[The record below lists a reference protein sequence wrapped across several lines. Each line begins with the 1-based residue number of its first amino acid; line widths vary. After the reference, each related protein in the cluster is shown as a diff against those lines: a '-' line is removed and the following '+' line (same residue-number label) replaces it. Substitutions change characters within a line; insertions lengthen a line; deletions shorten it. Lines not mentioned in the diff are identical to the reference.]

1 MKKSPLKTATK
12 LALGFGAVIAL
23 IIALAAFSLNRMS
36 AINAVVKVQNQLR
49 TAKLEQLYVAREAL
63 GQTGLA
69 ARNAYVFKDEARAN
83 EELDLLD
90 QQRGIYLRALE
101 TMAPQFGADP
111 AFEKARMGLVAMA
124 AELKRPRAYR
134 NAGQME
140 AFGEFL
146 VNECSPLRRRIVAD
160 IDVVVKSVQ
169 QSVDAQSRLAE
180 AELEQSVGVILTVS
194 GLAVLLSVAV
204 GIIITRGLQKQLGGE
219 PAEVARIA
227 RQVAAGDLTVQV
239 SAGGD
244 QRSVMHAMRE
254 MRDSLVGI
262 VAEVRNGTSTIALAS
277 SEIASGNLDLSS
289 RTERQ
294 AASLEETG
302 AAMARLTSTVD
313 RNADSARKS
322 NAMVLEASNAAA
334 KGGQVMDAV
343 VDTMGVIAQSARKIA
358 DIIGVI
364 DAIAFQTNIL
374 ALNASVEAARAGAE
388 GRGFAVVAAEVRNLA
403 QRSAAAAKEI
413 KQLIEGSVHQ
423 VDEGNRLVSK
433 AGETMDEIASS
444 VQRVTGMMSEILSV
458 SQDQGNGI
466 AQVNQAIEQ
475 MDQVTQSNAALVEQ
489 AAAAAASLQDQAMR
503 LTQSVSV
510 FKLETPAVQ
519 AQSRQHR
526 IAPNPRAAPS
536 KPFKGQPAGLLTT
549 S

>member
-1 MKKSPLKTATK
+1 M
-12 LALGFGAVIAL
+12 
-23 IIALAAFSLNRMS
+23 
-36 AINAVVKVQNQLR
+36 
-49 TAKLEQLYVAREAL
+49 Y
-63 GQTGLA
+63 
-69 ARNAYVFKDEARAN
+69 
-83 EELDLLD
+83 
-90 QQRGIYLRALE
+90 
-101 TMAPQFGADP
+101 
-111 AFEKARMGLVAMA
+111 
-124 AELKRPRAYR
+124 
-134 NAGQME
+134 
-140 AFGEFL
+140 
-146 VNECSPLRRRIVAD
+146 
-160 IDVVVKSVQ
+160 
-169 QSVDAQSRLAE
+169 
-180 AELEQSVGVILTVS
+180 
-194 GLAVLLSVAV
+194 
-204 GIIITRGLQKQLGGE
+204 
-219 PAEVARIA
+219 
-227 RQVAAGDLTVQV
+227 
-239 SAGGD
+239 
-244 QRSVMHAMRE
+244 AMRE
-254 MRDSLVGI
+254 MRDSLAGI

-302 AAMARLTSTVD
+302 AAMVRLTSTVD

-413 KQLIEGSVHQ
+413 KQLIEGSVQQ

-444 VQRVTGMMSEILSV
+444 VQRVTGMMGEILSV
-458 SQDQGNGI
+458 SQDQGSGI
-466 AQVNQAIEQ
+466 AQVNHAIEQ

-510 FKLETPAVQ
+510 FKLETA
-519 AQSRQHR
+519 A
-526 IAPNPRAAPS
+526 APDASVPQRVASNVRAAS
-536 KPFKGQPAGLLTT
+536 ARRVRSQPAGLLTN

>member
-1 MKKSPLKTATK
+1 MLKSVT
-12 LALGFGAVIAL
+12 LALGFGAVVAL
-23 IIALAAFSLNRMS
+23 IIALAAFSLSRMS
-36 AINAVVKVQNQLR
+36 AINTVVKVQNQLR

-90 QQRGIYLRALE
+90 QQRALYLRTLD
-101 TMAPQFGADP
+101 TMAPQFGDDP
-111 AFEKARMGLVAMA
+111 AFEKARAGLVAMA
-124 AELKRPRAYR
+124 NELKRPRAYR
-134 NAGQME
+134 NAGQMQE
-140 AFGEFL
+140 FGDFL

-227 RQVAAGDLTVQV
+227 RQVAAGDLTVAV
-239 SAGGD
+239 RSGGD
-244 QRSVMHAMRE
+244 PRSVMYAMRE
-254 MRDSLVGI
+254 MRDSLAGI

-302 AAMARLTSTVD
+302 AAMVRLTSTVD

-413 KQLIEGSVHQ
+413 KQLIEGSVQQ

-444 VQRVTGMMSEILSV
+444 VQRVTGMMGEILSV
-458 SQDQGNGI
+458 SQDQGSGI
-466 AQVNQAIEQ
+466 AQVNHAIEQ

-510 FKLETPAVQ
+510 FKLETA
-519 AQSRQHR
+519 A
-526 IAPNPRAAPS
+526 APDASVPQRVASNVRAAS
-536 KPFKGQPAGLLTT
+536 ARRVRSQPAGLLTN